1 MKLLGGHCF
10 DIKKMDVLCNRW
22 ECKGCKQIFTRNEN
36 LIRHLKD
43 ERCTGG
49 KIKIIC
55 SDGKF
60 KHILNTSQ
68 KVFYG
73 GDTKFSYTTCQWIEA
88 QAIETGKHI
97 HHKMCGD
104 GGERMVTVW
113 FLNDKDDSLDKI
125 VRPEMKQA
133 YEADKKNWLATDKF
147 SERTTG
153 LFKPEFVDTRGV
165 WLTAKCYLVQNE
177 ALNENKYSCKGVSQ
191 KHNDLHFQ
199 RYKNVLDVFLKT
211 RRGSELEEKGIDN
224 AKNVCL

>member
-1 MKLLGGHCF
+1 
-10 DIKKMDVLCNRW
+10 
-22 ECKGCKQIFTRNEN
+22 
-36 LIRHLKD
+36 
-43 ERCTGG
+43 
-49 KIKIIC
+49 
-55 SDGKF
+55 
-60 KHILNTSQ
+60 
-68 KVFYG
+68 
-73 GDTKFSYTTCQWIEA
+73 
-88 QAIETGKHI
+88 
-97 HHKMCGD
+97 
-104 GGERMVTVW
+104 MVTVW

>member
-22 ECKGCKQIFTRNEN
+22 ECKGCQQIFTRNEN

-73 GDTKFSYTTCQWIEA
+73 GDTKFNYTTCQWIEA

-133 YEADKKNWLATDKF
+133 YEADKKNWLATYKF

-199 RYKNVLDVFLKT
+199 LYKNVLDVFLKT